1 MKPKDRVFIED
12 EIVRSV
18 IRFIHSGFRCQMND
32 WLIFIL
38 RCVELREKLILI
50 SKTSGEI
57 EYDKVFVSS
66 LFLRSLKRGLE
77 SNLILQKKWPMLR
90 AQEKTNEDI
99 LSATQRIA
107 DDKRDRERNLF

>member
-1 MKPKDRVFIED
+1 M
-12 EIVRSV
+12 
-18 IRFIHSGFRCQMND
+18 
-32 WLIFIL
+32 

-99 LSATQRIA
+99 LSATQRTA
-107 DDKRDRERNLF
+107 DDKRDRERNLFKKPSRVKKIVGNPTGSEFDCSDPKKSVAQNSVT